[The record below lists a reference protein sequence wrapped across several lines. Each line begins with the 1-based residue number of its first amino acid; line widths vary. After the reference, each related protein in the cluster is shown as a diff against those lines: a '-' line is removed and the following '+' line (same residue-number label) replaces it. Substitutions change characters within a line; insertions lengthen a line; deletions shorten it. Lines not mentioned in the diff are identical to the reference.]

1 MEQSV
6 SASNTKAEAYRN
18 RITAL
23 EQDLFRA
30 RVSRAEVENNA
41 SHVRRDFLDSSNS

>member
-6 SASNTKAEAYRN
+6 TASNAKAEAYKN
-18 RITAL
+18 RITTL

-41 SHVRRDFLDSSNS
+41 SHVRWDTINSRQ